1 MLYISA
7 HCRTVENVNN
17 TPPHL
22 TVEEFGARLNMAPH
36 AVRRRIRRGPDA
48 PGGIRAINI
57 GSPSKPEYR
66 IPETEVTRYVR
77 DNTVRVA

>member
-1 MLYISA
+1 MQ
-7 HCRTVENVNN
+7 T
-17 TPPHL
+17 TPAHL
-22 TVEEFGARLNMAPH
+22 TVEQFGARISMAPH

-66 IPETEVTRYVR
+66 IPETEVARYVR
-77 DNTVRVA
+77 DNEVRVA